1 MAKICHNLLKEMFV
15 YYATLKIYLML
26 KTYRRY
32 LMDECSESLIDKKT
46 PHRNQLLDEK
56 TIYKRNLTFL
66 ARFN

>member
-32 LMDECSESLIDKKT
+32 LMDECSESLIDKK
-46 PHRNQLLDEK
+46 HRTEINYQM
-56 TIYKRNLTFL
+56 KRQYIKEI
-66 ARFN
+66 